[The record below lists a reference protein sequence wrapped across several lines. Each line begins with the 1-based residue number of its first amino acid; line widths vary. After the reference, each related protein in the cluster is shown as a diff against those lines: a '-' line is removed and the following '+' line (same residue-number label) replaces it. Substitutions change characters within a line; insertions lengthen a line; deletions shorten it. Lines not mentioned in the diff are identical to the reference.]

1 MKAIFKTVSS
11 NEIDLWSFVA
21 IDYNHV
27 EFSLILTQGTFINLL
42 FLKKKLTK
50 LYIDFDI
57 LSRGY
62 NYFHENSKCGHFILR
77 VFNFWD
83 QKSNFRGIF
92 W

>member
-27 EFSLILTQGTFINLL
+27 EFSLILTQGTLKNLL

-50 LYIDFDI
+50 LYIGMYETFVCI
-57 LSRGY
+57 SIKYL
-62 NYFHENSKCGHFILR
+62 L
-77 VFNFWD
+77 
-83 QKSNFRGIF
+83 
-92 W
+92 

>member
-21 IDYNHV
+21 FDYNHV
-27 EFSLILTQGTFINLL
+27 KFSLILTQGTFINLL

-62 NYFHENSKCGHFILR
+62 NYFHENSKCVHFILR

>member
-11 NEIDLWSFVA
+11 NEIVLWFFVA

-27 EFSLILTQGTFINLL
+27 EFSLILTQGTYINL
-42 FLKKKLTK
+42 FFEKKITK

-62 NYFHENSKCGHFILR
+62 NYFHENSKWEHFI
-77 VFNFWD
+77 
-83 QKSNFRGIF
+83 
-92 W
+92 